1 MNSAEALPRLARLLI
16 ESRQPDSDSFAE
28 LADSPAQF
36 ADWSGKSL
44 EPKKKQDKDENHG
57 HFRSAKK
64 HRENWAIDQNALHPN
79 LQTRCCHG
87 CPPDLD
93 SSHFGAVVTLPCTAS

>member
-1 MNSAEALPRLARLLI
+1 
-16 ESRQPDSDSFAE
+16 
-28 LADSPAQF
+28 
-36 ADWSGKSL
+36 
-44 EPKKKQDKDENHG
+44 
-57 HFRSAKK
+57 
-64 HRENWAIDQNALHPN
+64 LHPN